1 MINKQR
7 GILRIG
13 TSNIVVPGTK
23 QSFPEEYKLKS
34 RLNFYSS
41 LFNSL
46 EINSSF
52 YKVPLR
58 ATFEKWA
65 RDVPDDFRFTVKLW
79 KEITHVKDLN
89 SNLYDID
96 SFLNAADG
104 LGYKKGC
111 LLVQF
116 PGKISFDYY
125 NKVEDILQRIRQNN
139 TGSSWYL
146 AVEFRNPSW
155 YVRET
160 FELMDEHGASI
171 VLHDIPKSRNV
182 ELNREARF
190 VYLRFHGPKG
200 DYRGSYPDD
209 YLKDQ
214 SEKIKEWLKEGK
226 DVYAYFNNTMG
237 SALENVLTLKKLAG
251 N

>member
-1 MINKQR
+1 MKNKRR

-23 QSFPEEYKLKS
+23 QSFPEEFKLKS

-41 LFNSL
+41 LFNTL

-58 ATFEKWA
+58 STFEKWA
-65 RDVPDDFRFTVKLW
+65 LDVPEDFRFTVKLW
-79 KEITHVKDLN
+79 KEITHVKELCCDLQN
-89 SNLYDID
+89 ID
-96 SFLNAADG
+96 FFLNKAEG
-104 LGYKKGC
+104 LGYKRGC

-116 PGKISFDYY
+116 PGKISLEYY
-125 NKVEDILQRIRQNN
+125 SRVEQILQRIREN
-139 TGSSWYL
+139 SSGKEWPL
-146 AVEFRNPSW
+146 AVEFRNAAW

-160 FELMDEHGASI
+160 FELMDEYEASI
-171 VLHDIPKSRNV
+171 VLHDIPKARNM
-182 ELNREARF
+182 ELNRQAPF

-200 DYRGSYPDD
+200 DYRGSYANEF
-209 YLKDQ
+209 LKEQ
-214 SEKIKEWLKEGK
+214 SEKIQSWLVEGK

-237 SALENVLTLKKLAG
+237 AALDNVLTLKKLAER
-251 N
+251 